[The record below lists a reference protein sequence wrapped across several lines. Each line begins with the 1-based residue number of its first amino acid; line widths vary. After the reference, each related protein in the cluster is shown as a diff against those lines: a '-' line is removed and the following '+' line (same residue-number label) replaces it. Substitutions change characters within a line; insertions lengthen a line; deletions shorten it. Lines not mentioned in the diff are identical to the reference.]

1 MRFTVD
7 ARLLDEAR
15 RYELRSACRDC
26 LFYVRAEGRCAHGW
40 PPGNQTRTVAEAAA
54 ASSKEAASVSFCK
67 EFELA

>member
-1 MRFTVD
+1 MRFLAD

-26 LFYVRAEGRCAHGW
+26 FFYVRAEGRCAHGW
-40 PPGNQTRTVAEAAA
+40 PPGDQTRTVAEAAA
-54 ASSKEAASVSFCK
+54 TSGEAAGVSFCK